1 MPGADEEL
9 KKVAERVKELGEKVG
24 RGLEEVGK
32 RLEKKDVPKLV
43 RDVTVIA
50 MGAMMIYTLG
60 YAVSVMLPI
69 ARTVFAQLAI
79 MLGYLIPMMFS
90 VMVMSLTVAIV
101 KALVK

>member
-9 KKVAERVKELGEKVG
+9 KKVTERVKELGERIG

-43 RDVTVIA
+43 RDVTTIA
-50 MGAMMIYTLG
+50 VGAMAIYTLG
-60 YAVSVMLPI
+60 YAVSVMLPV
-69 ARTVFAQLAI
+69 ARPVFTQLAI
-79 MLGYLIPMMFS
+79 MLGYLIPMLFS
-90 VMVMSLTVAIV
+90 VMVMSLTVAVV